1 MKEIRIGW
9 RIGGNHGD
17 STGGPRDVGYRPRPG
32 ESQAN
37 FNYCGSP
44 RISTIGFC
52 QDRGRFCAA
61 WFWRFCCFAVKVGG
75 LGQTQPSGAGRA
87 EGRMDW
93 SAGGVPPQGGL
104 RLDLCVSAVCW
115 LESRGHREGGHDGL
129 RPRRDAPRTVR
140 STRQADRQTHPCP
153 LPSLRQH
160 ALSSTIQ

>member
-1 MKEIRIGW
+1 MVTAQADPEMWDIDRG
-9 RIGGNHGD
+9 RA
-17 STGGPRDVGYRPRPG
+17 RARPIIAG
-32 ESQAN
+32 VQ
-37 FNYCGSP
+37 

-75 LGQTQPSGAGRA
+75 LDQTQPSGAGRA

-115 LESRGHREGGHDGL
+115 LEVERYHGL
-129 RPRRDAPRTVR
+129 AR
-140 STRQADRQTHPCP
+140 
-153 LPSLRQH
+153 
-160 ALSSTIQ
+160 